1 MTPRDLQ
8 ALLDLR
14 SESEHVEFK
23 EAKTNFHFDKLV
35 DYCVAMANEGGGRIV
50 CGVPP
55 PPGPRAIHCTTTCA
69 TGCAL
74 VMSW

>member
-55 PPGPRAIHCTTTCA
+55 PQAHGPSTAPPRALLDA
-69 TGCAL
+69 R
-74 VMSW
+74 W